1 MSDVSA
7 AGNTTNIFE
16 QINKANQSASTVKP
30 NKAEEQQGMFMNLL
44 IAQLKNQSPTSP
56 TDTSQFMSQVSQ
68 MSMVESVTKMED
80 SINNLSSNML
90 NSQAATQASAMVGQR
105 VFVDSDTAV
114 IEAGQES
121 LGGVLELPQSS
132 SNVRVKVFDDSDT
145 LVKTVELG
153 QLSAGDQDYSIDTSD
168 MPAGRYRVVAEA
180 QVDGKFQALNNFV
193 AQEVNSVTLGQN
205 GQGMTVNTDLGR
217 TPVNEIKQIAA

>member
-90 NSQAATQASAMVGQR
+90 NSQSATQASAMVGQR

-168 MPAGRYRVVAEA
+168 MQAGRYRVVAEA

>member
-145 LVKTVELG
+145 LMKTVELG

>member
-168 MPAGRYRVVAEA
+168 MQAGRYRVVAEA

>member
-90 NSQAATQASAMVGQR
+90 NIQAATQASAMVGQR

>member
-44 IAQLKNQSPTSP
+44 IAQLKIQSPTSP